1 MGEGLGQT
9 YSSSAPLGTPGMD
22 STYTQ
27 AMATAAAA
35 AAPQPPQGALCLLS
49 PTAQCSGTA
58 TCPPGGTGPANV
70 YFLDD
75 SDNTNAPYC
84 YVWEFATGGT
94 SGGNTLESG
103 HVYASTSACSCPY
116 STDPTWN

>member
-1 MGEGLGQT
+1 M
-9 YSSSAPLGTPGMD
+9 PGTD
-22 STYTQ
+22 STYSQ
-27 AMATAAAA
+27 AMAAAA
-35 AAPQPPQGALCLLS
+35 AAAASQPPANALCLLS
-49 PTAQCSGTA
+49 PTGQCTGTA
-58 TCPPGGTGPANV
+58 TCGSSPTPNV

-75 SDNTNAPYC
+75 SDNLTNPNC

-94 SGGNTLESG
+94 SGSHSYESG